1 VYNLIVLKINNKETV
16 IMLKNTYMVEGGMEM
31 KNKVN
36 RVVLVGTGFVGSSY
50 AFALLNQGVT
60 EELVLIDINKEKS
73 EGDAMDLN
81 HGLPFAPSPTKIWFG
96 DYSDCKDADIVVLTA
111 GANQKPGE
119 TRLDLVEKNTKIFKG
134 IIDQVMASGFN
145 GIFVV
150 ATNPVDILTYATW
163 KFSGLP
169 KERVIGSGTILDTA
183 RFRYLLGEYFNVDT
197 RNVHAYIIGEHG
209 DTELPVW
216 SHAFIGCRP
225 ISDIMKEKAEYK
237 QEDLDQLFINVRD
250 AAYHIIERKGATY
263 YGIAM
268 GLVRLTKAILQNEN
282 CILTVSAYLD
292 GHYGQNDIYIGV
304 PAVVNR
310 NGIREV
316 VELKLNDEE
325 KEKFNHSAS
334 VLKDVMKRVGL

>member
-1 VYNLIVLKINNKETV
+1 
-16 IMLKNTYMVEGGMEM
+16 MMV
-31 KNKVN
+31 KVN

-50 AFALLNQGVT
+50 AFALLNQGIT
-60 EELVLIDINKEKS
+60 EELVLVDLNEAKA

-81 HGLPFAPSPTKIWFG
+81 HGLPFAPSRTKIWYG
-96 DYSDCKDADIVVLTA
+96 TYADCDQADLVVITA

-119 TRLDLVEKNTKIFKG
+119 TRLDLVEKNTNIFKG
-134 IIDQVMASGFN
+134 IVEQIMASGFD
-145 GIFVV
+145 GIFLV
-150 ATNPVDILTYATW
+150 ATNPVDILTYAVW

-183 RFRYLLGEYFNVDT
+183 RFRFLLGQYYDVDT

-216 SHAFIGCRP
+216 SHADIAGMK
-225 ISDIMKEKAEYK
+225 ISEWTSKHETN
-237 QEDLDQLFINVRD
+237 QEDLDNIFINVRD

-268 GLVRLTKAILQNEN
+268 GLVRLTKAILRDEN
-282 CILTVSAYLD
+282 SVLTVSAYLD
-292 GHYGQNDIYIGV
+292 GEYGHKDVYIGV

-310 NGIREV
+310 SGIREV
-316 VELKLNDEE
+316 VELDLNKKE
-325 KEKFNHSAS
+325 KEKFTNSVN
-334 VLKDVMKRVGL
+334 VLKQTMNPVLSKF

>member
-1 VYNLIVLKINNKETV
+1 MNYTV
-16 IMLKNTYMVEGGMEM
+16 NEKKGGFFMLKR
-31 KNKVN
+31 VN
-36 RVVLVGTGFVGSSY
+36 RVALIGTGFVGSSY

-81 HGLPFAPSPTKIWFG
+81 HGLPFAPSRTKIWFG
-96 DYSDCKDADIVVLTA
+96 DYSDCKDADLVVLTA

-119 TRLDLVEKNTKIFKG
+119 TRLDLVEKNTAIFKG
-134 IIDQVMASGFN
+134 IVGSIMSSGFD
-145 GIFVV
+145 GIILV
-150 ATNPVDILTYATW
+150 ATNPVDILTYAVW

-183 RFRYLLGEYFNVDT
+183 RFRYLLGEYFDVDT

-209 DTELPVW
+209 DTELPVY
-216 SHAFIGCRP
+216 SHADIAGTS
-225 ISDIMKEKAEYK
+225 ISEWTKNKVGFNHSDLNDIF
-237 QEDLDQLFINVRD
+237 LNVRD
-250 AAYHIIERKGATY
+250 AAYHIINRKGATY

-268 GLVRLTKAILQNEN
+268 GLVRVTKAILGNEN
-282 CILTVSAYLD
+282 SVLTVSAYLD
-292 GHYGQNDIYIGV
+292 GQYGQNDIYIGV

-316 VELKLNDEE
+316 VELDLNKEE
-325 KEKFNHSAS
+325 QEKFAHSVS
-334 VLKDVMKRVGL
+334 VLKQTMEPVLKHLE